1 MVGVDAKR
9 KILLNITA
17 NVKLLRKTT
26 KVAFLNGREVT
37 HVVGVCFV
45 SKFELH

>member
-9 KILLNITA
+9 KILLNINA